1 MSTSAMTKFAVL
13 MRREWL
19 QHRFG
24 WSMAVIVPLGLALLL
39 AAFGQIEIGDETV
52 ARAGDKL
59 PTLLALASIAGSSAV
74 LFAIAS
80 VTSLIIVSNLAR
92 RDHGDRSV
100 EFWLSLP
107 VGHGS
112 AISAPLVV
120 HLLVVPAL
128 ALLIGLVGG
137 TVLALLLVVRVVGI
151 GEWLALPWGGIAPA
165 ALTIVARLL
174 AGLPLA
180 LLWLSPLVLG
190 LMLLTAHFRSWGWVI
205 FAVGIG
211 LGSEL
216 LDRLFGQP
224 LPAQW
229 LGGLLAHAATSLV
242 NGGAGEIKMNA
253 GEGIE
258 ALRGLPA
265 WALKDLG
272 FALRELAQPLL
283 AGALAVAAGC
293 FYGLLRWRE
302 RGASA
307 GA

>member
-1 MSTSAMTKFAVL
+1 MSTSAKNKFAVL

-24 WSMAVIVPLGLALLL
+24 WTLAAALPLGLALVL
-39 AAFGQIEIGDETV
+39 AAFGSIEIDSATV
-52 ARAGDKL
+52 ERAGDKL
-59 PTLLALASIAGSSAV
+59 STLLAMASIAGSAAV
-74 LFAIAS
+74 LFAIAC

-92 RDHGDRSV
+92 RDHADRSV

-112 AISAPLVV
+112 ALAAPLVV
-120 HLLVVPAL
+120 HLLLVPAA

-137 TVLALLLVVRVVGI
+137 TLLALLLVARLVGV
-151 GEWLALPWGGIAPA
+151 GEWLALPWGSIMPA

-190 LMLLTAHFRSWGWVI
+190 LVLLTAQFRGWGWVI
-205 FAVGIG
+205 AAVGIG
-211 LGSEL
+211 LGSVL
-216 LDRLFGQP
+216 LERLFGQA

-242 NGGAGEIKMNA
+242 NGGAGEMKMSA
-253 GEGIE
+253 GDGIE

-265 WALKDLG
+265 WALKDYG
-272 FALRELAQPLL
+272 FALRDLAQPLL
-283 AGALAVAAGC
+283 AGAVAVAAGC
-293 FYGLLRWRE
+293 FMGLLRWRE